1 MSFQLDQTISIEMN
15 KILSRLQLNAEMLD
29 MINLSLNA
37 DDKTGELF
45 KWANLTLLICECVS
59 EIPVIALPGAI
70 AMEFFALAADIFD
83 DIQDQDNDDLP
94 WRKLPDANAINLAT
108 CLLMLGFEAI
118 STIMNNKLF
127 REVNIVLH
135 RTGIN
140 ASNGQF
146 REFIYNVREQI
157 TLEQYFELIKQKS
170 GSLTACACKI
180 GSILGGAP
188 DALVEQFEQFGVNL
202 GIMCQIRNDLNDFLN
217 YTKKSDFVNNT
228 KTLPNVYL
236 LNILRDETAERF
248 KELTQTK
255 GKGLRR
261 LGNEELR
268 YLKNLAVNEGAVH
281 YCKVMYEIFRQKAKE
296 IITGMPI
303 PEKRKEKMIKL
314 VGESV

>member
-1 MSFQLDQTISIEMN
+1 MSFQLDQIISIEIS
-15 KILSRLQLNAEMLD
+15 KILSRSKLNVEMLD

-146 REFIYNVREQI
+146 REFLYNVREQI
-157 TLEQYFELIKQKS
+157 SLEQYFELIKQKS

-180 GSILGGAP
+180 GSILGGAQ

-217 YTKKSDFVNNT
+217 YTQKSDFVNNT

-248 KELTQTK
+248 KELTQAK
-255 GKGLRR
+255 DKGLRR
-261 LGNEELR
+261 IGNEELR

-281 YCKVMYEIFRQKAKE
+281 YCKVMFEIFRQKAEE